1 LFGFGPKMSSKQKS
15 EKDHK
20 DQKIQREV
28 LIIHKYDGY
37 VYSK

>member
-1 LFGFGPKMSSKQKS
+1 MSSKTKS

-20 DQKIQREV
+20 DQKIQHEV
-28 LIIHKYDGY
+28 LIIRKYDGY